1 MTVSARPE
9 TGARTRPAA
18 ARGGRRGGR
27 DGGRPGRR
35 SGRAGSAR
43 WYAWAM
49 VAPVVIVMG
58 VLVGYPLLRG
68 VYLSLTDATE
78 ANVGRTIGMNEIPA
92 TYGFVG
98 LDNYL
103 EIVRNGTFWLRLG
116 WTALWTVACVGLHV
130 TLGLGLAML
139 LNRRLRFRGLYRVL
153 LVLPWAAPAFVST
166 FIWRYLLNND
176 FGLVNGMLRATGLP
190 AVHWLDDPTM
200 AKVSVIVV
208 NVWLGVAFNMVAM
221 LGGLQSIP
229 GELYEAA
236 RVDGASAWQQ
246 FRHITLPMLRPVSQ
260 TVILIG
266 TIWTFNQFPVI
277 FLLTRGG
284 PDSAT
289 EILVTAAYRDAFTGI
304 RDYSGAAANGLVI
317 LGLLVVMAW
326 AYRRS
331 LRRHGE
337 VW

>member
-1 MTVSARPE
+1 MRPFTRKRWTSAH
-9 TGARTRPAA
+9 
-18 ARGGRRGGR
+18 
-27 DGGRPGRR
+27 
-35 SGRAGSAR
+35 
-43 WYAWAM
+43 WYAWTM
-49 VAPVVIVMG
+49 VAPVAIVMG
-58 VLVGYPLLRG
+58 VLVGYPLVRG
-68 VYLSLTDATE
+68 VYLSLTDANE

-92 TYGFVG
+92 TYSFVG

-103 EIVRNGTFWLRLG
+103 QIMQDDTFWLRLG
-116 WTALWTVACVGLHV
+116 WTALWTLACVFLHV
-130 TLGLGLAML
+130 SIGLGLAML
-139 LNRRLRFRGLYRVL
+139 LNRRVRFRGVYRML

-166 FIWRYLLNND
+166 FIWRYLLNHD
-176 FGLVNGMLRATGLP
+176 FGLANGMLRAAGLP
-190 AVHWLDDPTM
+190 AVNWLDDPTM
-200 AKVSVIVV
+200 AKISVITV
-208 NVWLGVAFNMVAM
+208 NVWLGVAFNMVAL

-229 GELYEAA
+229 GELYEAS

-246 FRHITLPMLRPVSQ
+246 FRNITLPMLRPVSQ

-317 LGLLVVMAW
+317 LALLVIMAW

-331 LRRHGE
+331 LRKHGE
-337 VW
+337 VWG